1 MKTLK
6 RTFCFLIMVMI
17 LLSFSACGRTR
28 ETVHYTDA
36 QSFEAALN
44 DGENLEGKTVR
55 FVALAMTPDSAF
67 GYNIWAGEHLN
78 FVSSED
84 PGVKEGDTVVVKTTS
99 IQQVSG
105 SWIIRY
111 EKAEAAERHSTDAP
125 RKGEG
130 SRQVSG
136 QTSGEGSPE
145 MSGNT
150 AKGDS
155 TKAQKPEE
163 EEEATDVCGQTVP
176 DDSTAPWEESD
187 AGSVPDSAEKPLEL
201 VDSGW
206 CISSRSGDVVYVNI
220 CGMIYNPNKELIANF
235 PSITA
240 TARHGDGSILATD
253 EHVGSI
259 IMPGDTITLCSLFS
273 MPASGLTDDLQ
284 VTFDVDL
291 SEWTSAASYY
301 LAVKTTDFVITN
313 VTGRSGKWES
323 FVTGEI
329 TSHYPEEISK
339 VNLSMILRK
348 NGEIVY
354 IANTFLDNLKPGKS
368 KAFEFSRFKEW
379 PEYDTIELSAMVW

>member
-17 LLSFSACGRTR
+17 LLSFSACKRTR

-36 QSFEAALN
+36 QSFEASLN

-55 FVALAMTPDSAF
+55 FVALVMTPDSAF

-111 EKAEAAERHSTDAP
+111 EKAEAAEGHSTDAP
-125 RKGEG
+125 RKEEV

-145 MSGNT
+145 MSGNP

-155 TKAQKPEE
+155 AKAQKPEE
-163 EEEATDVCGQTVP
+163 EEGAADVSGQT
-176 DDSTAPWEESD
+176 
-187 AGSVPDSAEKPLEL
+187 VPDSAEKPLEL

-206 CISSRSGDVVYVNI
+206 CIGSRSGDIAYVNF
-220 CGMIYNPNKELIANF
+220 CGMIYNPNEELIANF
-235 PSITA
+235 PSITV

-253 EHVGSI
+253 EQVGSI
-259 IMPGDTITLCSLFS
+259 VMPGDTITLCSLFS

-291 SEWTSAASYY
+291 SEWASAASYHH
-301 LAVKTTDFVITN
+301 AVKTTDFVITN
-313 VTGRSGKWES
+313 VTERSGKSQS

-329 TSHYPEEISK
+329 TSLYPETVNL
-339 VNLSMILRK
+339 VNLSMIFRK
-348 NGEIVY
+348 DGEIVY
-354 IANTFLDNLKPGKS
+354 MDHIFLESLKPDKS
-368 KAFEFSRFKEW
+368 KAFEFSQFSEW
-379 PEYDTIELSAMVW
+379 PEHDTIELSAMVW